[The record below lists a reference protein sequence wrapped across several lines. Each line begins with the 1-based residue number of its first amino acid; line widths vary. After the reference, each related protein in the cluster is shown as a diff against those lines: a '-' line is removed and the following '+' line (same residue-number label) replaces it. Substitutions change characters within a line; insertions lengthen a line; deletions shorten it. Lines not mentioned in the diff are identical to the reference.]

1 MSSRNL
7 LIGSIGLNAILGV
20 TAVYLV
26 TKPAPSAP
34 APVETAPVK
43 VVKQR
48 VEVTTVETNTVVKQI
63 NWQVVESADYKK
75 YIANLRSIGCPEETI
90 QDIIKA
96 DVDKLFA
103 ARRKE
108 IVKPG
113 SDFKFWETGMQSMM
127 GNTAD
132 PEVVGK
138 LQALAQEKRALLKEL
153 LGIEV
158 EDKPDLMAAFNPF
171 ERLLGFLP
179 EGKQTKVMEMMQQM
193 QAKLMKTM
201 GNGAPD
207 EQDRKNM
214 LQAQKDFEKSLAGVL
229 DPQEFEQ
236 YQLRLSQTSMM
247 MRMELDGFTPSEQE
261 FKDIFKARKAF
272 DDEFG
277 PFGQLDQSK
286 EGREK
291 YQAAQKELNDQIKK
305 TLGEARYAD
314 YEREKDWQYKSVS
327 KFVQRQNLPKEAA
340 VKVWDTKKI
349 AEAEA
354 SKVRNNSALTQ
365 EQKNTALQGIHQA
378 TQQNLQQTLGND
390 AFQKYQEGNNAYWLK
405 SIAPAQPKPTGQ

>member
-7 LIGSIGLNAILGV
+7 LIASIGLNAVLGV

-26 TKPAPSAP
+26 TKPAPTAP
-34 APVETAPVK
+34 APVEAAPVK
-43 VVKQR
+43 VVKQQ
-48 VEVTTVETNTVVKQI
+48 VKVTTVETNTVVKQI

-103 ARRKE
+103 SRRKE
-108 IVKPG
+108 ITKPKEE
-113 SDFKFWETGMQSMM
+113 FKYWETGMQAFM
-127 GNTAD
+127 GDATN
-132 PEVVGK
+132 PEVVDK

-153 LGIEV
+153 LGIDV
-158 EDKPDLMAAFNPF
+158 ADKPDLMAAAFNPI
-171 ERLLGFLP
+171 ERLLNFLP
-179 EGKQTKVMEMMQQM
+179 DEKQTKVLEMMQQF
-193 QAKLMKTM
+193 QAKMMKSM

-207 EQDRKNM
+207 EQDRKNLM
-214 LQAQKDFEKSLAGVL
+214 AAQKEYEGTLEKMLS
-229 DPQEFEQ
+229 PQEFEQ

-261 FKDIFKARKAF
+261 FKDIFKLRKSF
-272 DDEFG
+272 DDENGGMFG
-277 PFGQLDQSK
+277 MMDQSK

-291 YQAAQKELNDQIKK
+291 YQAAQKELNDQIKS

-314 YEREKDWQYKSVS
+314 YEREKDYQYKGVS

-340 VKVWDTKKI
+340 VKVWDAKKA

-354 SKVRNNSALTQ
+354 SKVRNNSSLNQ
-365 EQKNTALQGIHQA
+365 EQKNAALQGIQQA
-378 TQQNLQQTLGND
+378 TENNLQATLGAD
-390 AFQKYQEGNNAYWLK
+390 AYGSFKSSQTGSWINNLG
-405 SIAPAQPKPTGQ
+405 PKK

>member
-7 LIGSIGLNAILGV
+7 LIASIGLNAVLGV

-26 TKPAPSAP
+26 TKPAPTAP
-34 APVETAPVK
+34 APVEAAPVK
-43 VVKQR
+43 VVKQQ
-48 VEVTTVETNTVVKQI
+48 VKVTTVETNTVVKQI

-103 ARRKE
+103 SRRKE
-108 IVKPG
+108 ITKPKEE
-113 SDFKFWETGMQSMM
+113 FKYWETGMQAFM
-127 GNTAD
+127 GDATN
-132 PEVVGK
+132 PEVVDK

-153 LGIEV
+153 LGIDV
-158 EDKPDLMAAFNPF
+158 ADKPDLMAAAFNPI
-171 ERLLGFLP
+171 ERLLNFLP
-179 EGKQTKVMEMMQQM
+179 DEKQTKVLEMMQQF
-193 QAKLMKTM
+193 QAKMMKSM

-207 EQDRKNM
+207 EQDRKNLM
-214 LQAQKDFEKSLAGVL
+214 AAQKEYEATLSKMLS
-229 DPQEFEQ
+229 PQEYEQ

-261 FKDIFKARKAF
+261 FKDIFKLRKSF
-272 DDEFG
+272 DDENGGMFG
-277 PFGQLDQSK
+277 MMDQTK

-291 YQAAQKELNDQIKK
+291 YQAAQKELNDQIKS

-314 YEREKDWQYKSVS
+314 YEREKDYQYKGVS

-340 VKVWDTKKI
+340 VKVWDAKKA

-354 SKVRNNSALTQ
+354 SKVRNNSSLNQ
-365 EQKNTALQGIHQA
+365 EQKNAALQGIQQA
-378 TQQNLQQTLGND
+378 TENNLQATLGAD
-390 AFQKYQEGNNAYWLK
+390 AYGSFKSSQTGSWINNLG
-405 SIAPAQPKPTGQ
+405 PKK